1 MDADIRR
8 DFKALLLAQP
18 FWDETRDR
26 RAFLRD
32 LFAGH
37 PLYRYGLGRV
47 AISPATG
54 QQGQKTRESEQP
66 VISDSVISEGRGPRK
81 PRENRSHFLQH
92 YVKTIVR

>member
-18 FWDETRDR
+18 FWDDTRDR

-37 PLYRYGLGRV
+37 PLYRYGSGR
-47 AISPATG
+47 ATISLATG
-54 QQGQKTRESEQP
+54 QQVQKTRENKESEKQ
-66 VISDSVISEGRGPRK
+66 VISFSVIRKGWGPSK
-81 PRENRSHFLQH
+81 PRENRRRRRESSGG
-92 YVKTIVR
+92 R